1 MSVEEYRQQMELLLL
16 RVGLREEERTSI
28 ARFLSGLN
36 MEARD
41 KVELLPY
48 RDLDELVQLCIRVE
62 QQIKRMSSSK
72 SYGFHSYPRKDQ
84 TQGILGVAP
93 SKPKEN
99 KGKTIQK
106 STPKTSS
113 QARTSNIKC
122 FICLGRGHIASQCPT
137 KKTMIMKGQ
146 DINSSKEGTTFSP
159 SSSEN
164 EDEVS
169 SEESSEE
176 VYPYE
181 EGAFLMVRRLLG
193 GQSCEGER
201 KREKEFL

>member
-1 MSVEEYRQQMELLLL
+1 
-16 RVGLREEERTSI
+16 
-28 ARFLSGLN
+28 
-36 MEARD
+36 
-41 KVELLPY
+41 
-48 RDLDELVQLCIRVE
+48 
-62 QQIKRMSSSK
+62 
-72 SYGFHSYPRKDQ
+72 
-84 TQGILGVAP
+84 
-93 SKPKEN
+93 
-99 KGKTIQK
+99 
-106 STPKTSS
+106 
-113 QARTSNIKC
+113 
-122 FICLGRGHIASQCPT
+122 
-137 KKTMIMKGQ
+137 MIMKGQ